1 MNFSELIAGLSILGV
16 YPPSGG
22 GGGGTVTNVGSGTGL
37 TGGPITT
44 TGTLSLA
51 TIPTGDL
58 LANISGIDAAPIPT
72 SLSDLMDDVLGNTQ
86 GDILYRNATG
96 WTILPPGSAN
106 YFLRTNGPSENPSW
120 EAVGSGVFN
129 AANTI
134 YFADGGDDS
143 WAGTIDFPVATLAQA
158 VTLAQAIISAGDPGT
173 VFVQIIGMGIGID
186 TSNVSLSSFN
196 SSNGIDI
203 WAPGWQFNP
212 PSGDALTIT
221 LGGGPSPSYFNCLF
235 GSCTTVGD
243 AKAVN
248 LVSTTPGHGGVTRF
262 NYLGKVD
269 GNVSLAVQCDFN
281 ALIVLQTLV
290 ALSPYTNVTVLYGV
304 SSFTQTTRLNIQGYS
319 FGAGGGYIHGPV
331 NFSNVARYPMRN
343 VVQLTEDITLDDSS
357 SGYLYVN
364 NSSSNYTITLP
375 DTTSQGTPGFLVGYE
390 ATFLNE
396 STGSIT
402 FTPNGSA
409 SLIGATVLNQV
420 AQRANCTL
428 TIANVWE
435 VDQNLLPVIG
445 SAEVLSNLTGGNAIP
460 IGNSMSDILD
470 YSFDNVQG
478 GILFRSAA
486 AWQFLAAGSAGYVLS
501 TGGVSADPSW
511 IPPFGASEAFNTVVP
526 WTNFQYLTWYEG
538 NNAWFPAGAQN
549 DPAFPQPP
557 LPANFGSTNLFVPFA
572 GTYQFTVVTMTY
584 PDSAILHFN
593 INGVDTY
600 VDAYAASGDGI
611 SYVWTQ
617 ALVAGNNI
625 IAFDAL
631 TKNPSSTDYQVRLR
645 LAGLMVASV

>member
-1 MNFSELIAGLSILGV
+1 MNFSELIAGLSVLGV

-72 SLSDLMDDVLGNTQ
+72 PLSDLMDDVLGNTQ

-129 AANTI
+129 ATNTI

-290 ALSPYTNVTVLYGV
+290 ALSPYTNVTVLYGI
-304 SSFTQTTRLNIQGYS
+304 STLTQTTRLNIQGYS

-331 NFSNVARYPMRN
+331 NFSNTARYPMRN
-343 VVQLTEDITLDDSS
+343 VIQLTGDMTLSDSN

-402 FTPNGSA
+402 FAPNGSA

-428 TIANVWE
+428 TDFNVYE
-435 VDQNLLPVIG
+435 VDAVAIPTP
-445 SAEVLSNLTGGNAIP
+445 AEVLITAVDVVSPVAEIDFTSIGSYRTYVLEVSNVLTDQSNVSVVLQFDDGEGGYVGTGYYGASNFADSAGSSNGSWGNVAGPGILILTWMSDAVSGVTGNANIKILGMNQAGVPASLTGTAINLETTGPLTWTTAIGGILPSSSNLTSFRVLCDPGIGGNITQGRFVLYGRDP
-460 IGNSMSDILD
+460 I
-470 YSFDNVQG
+470 
-478 GILFRSAA
+478 
-486 AWQFLAAGSAGYVLS
+486 
-501 TGGVSADPSW
+501 
-511 IPPFGASEAFNTVVP
+511 
-526 WTNFQYLTWYEG
+526 
-538 NNAWFPAGAQN
+538 
-549 DPAFPQPP
+549 
-557 LPANFGSTNLFVPFA
+557 
-572 GTYQFTVVTMTY
+572 
-584 PDSAILHFN
+584 
-593 INGVDTY
+593 
-600 VDAYAASGDGI
+600 
-611 SYVWTQ
+611 
-617 ALVAGNNI
+617 
-625 IAFDAL
+625 
-631 TKNPSSTDYQVRLR
+631 
-645 LAGLMVASV
+645 